1 MNTTPSHATEH
12 ANKKKKKRANI
23 ILATQNIRGRASRTL
38 GPSPISKWTSINHL
52 MREKKIGILC
62 VQETHLM
69 NEHITSINSV
79 FSRRLKVLNSSDP
92 DHPGSSAGVAF
103 IINKELVEDKNYKM
117 LELVPGR
124 AIALTIQ
131 WHNDETITI
140 INIYTP
146 NTANEHPLFWEK
158 FQKKW
163 EEYEMNDPDFMMGDF
178 NITEDPI
185 DRAPARPDNENVT
198 NALRDL
204 RLKLNIQDSWRLTF
218 PNTRIFTYA
227 SSVNTLSR
235 LDRIYTHPKHDDSLI
250 DWKTNPSNIP
260 TDHNLVQVRYAPP
273 NSPHIRKG

>member
-1 MNTTPSHATEH
+1 
-12 ANKKKKKRANI
+12 
-23 ILATQNIRGRASRTL
+23 
-38 GPSPISKWTSINHL
+38 
-52 MREKKIGILC
+52 
-62 VQETHLM
+62 M

-92 DHPGSSAGVAF
+92 DRPGSSAGVAF
-103 IINKELVEDKNYKM
+103 VINKELVEDKNYKM

-140 INIYTP
+140 INIYAP
-146 NTANEHPLFWEK
+146 NAANEHPLFWEK
-158 FQKKW
+158 IQKKW

-185 DRAPARPDNENVT
+185 DRAPARPDNENAT

-273 NSPHIRKG
+273 NSPHIGKGRWTWPLGLLNEKTLLKNIVDAGIKLEEHLTEHDNTQSERNNPQVLWESFKIQISEETKKKLKSNT